1 MFNVQI
7 PSHLDTKVYKV
18 RVLFLHDIHVM
29 DEIVSSYPRRYTERF
44 SPGTCEGSS
53 VSSYVRIKRVKVEG

>member
-1 MFNVQI
+1 
-7 PSHLDTKVYKV
+7 
-18 RVLFLHDIHVM
+18 M

-53 VSSYVRIKRVKVEG
+53 VSSYVRIKRVKVDRISRKSPSKKKHHTFHAKQH